1 MSPDSPQAKE
11 VRKTIEQ
18 LIEGASSN
26 DSSVLDR
33 IYHDDMDIFMLAPG
47 GEVQRANKDQFKAQ
61 VIAKTNEAAKPQTWA
76 KYHVVEADEERGHV
90 VISRKVNLTDETQI
104 ITLSIDLVLEDGR
117 WQIIREVIS
126 LS

>member
-26 DSSVLDR
+26 DFSVLDR

-47 GEVQRANKDQFKAQ
+47 CEVQRANKDQFKAQ
-61 VIAKTNEAAKPQTWA
+61 VIAKTNEAAEPQTWA

-90 VISRKVNLTDETQI
+90 VISRKVNLTDGTQI